1 MLYFSEWLTS
11 NKLNRDVLN
20 QITFL
25 LDKHAI
31 KYTLLPNTKDI
42 WARDY
47 MPIQVNHQ
55 NFVEY
60 IYQPDYLIDEPN
72 FITKTNEVC
81 KSIGIET
88 VKTKLILDGGNVVK
102 YQNKA
107 ILTDKIFLENAFQF
121 TEQEV
126 MEELKKAFQLEYVFI
141 IPWDTSE
148 PYGHADGMVRFV
160 DENTILTHGFYRTYP
175 TKFQAKIY
183 EALKTLNI
191 IELNFEVKSPDE
203 NFNWGYINF
212 LQTPE
217 IILVPVFGIEEDKQ
231 ALEQIGKAFTRYAAS
246 KMIYPIN
253 MKSFVK
259 KGGGALNCISW
270 EVESGN

>member
-1 MLYFSEWLTS
+1 M
-11 NKLNRDVLN
+11 
-20 QITFL
+20 
-25 LDKHAI
+25 
-31 KYTLLPNTKDI
+31 
-42 WARDY
+42 
-47 MPIQVNHQ
+47 
-55 NFVEY
+55 
-60 IYQPDYLIDEPN
+60 
-72 FITKTNEVC
+72 
-81 KSIGIET
+81 
-88 VKTKLILDGGNVVK
+88 KTKLILDGGNVVK

-126 MEELKKAFQLEYVFI
+126 MEELKKAFQLEYVYV

-148 PYGHADGMVRFV
+148 PYGPDGMVRFV

-175 TKFQAKIY
+175 TEFQAKFY
-183 EALKTLNI
+183 EALKNFNL
-191 IELNFEVKSPDE
+191 IEFKFEVKSPDE

-217 IILVPVFGIEEDKQ
+217 IILMPAFGIEEDEQ
-231 ALEQIGKAFTRYAAS
+231 ALEQISKAFPRYAAS

-270 EVESGN
+270 EVESEN